1 MRKRFVDIA
10 NKIILGDITFDE
22 GVKLMNNNHAE
33 YCLRKLI
40 KGDFYLAR
48 YDNLDYDY
56 ILRKWAI
63 RKQFYE
69 QGYYRRMHPYYKKM
83 FPDVVPKKLG
93 KGGRVTFIGKDG
105 SEKSF
110 SMINLRNP
118 IKRIVWSEVL
128 ESDFTLDKIRYADAY
143 TKVQYWDILRHNP
156 KITQSQSTFSQVMDA
171 LVTGL
176 TVTTAGIGLSGSL
189 VRAGFNIPKSSA
201 SAISKVRV
209 AMLKYRL
216 NKMNSKVIPR
226 NEFEMKTFKTY
237 TVSFSKKAA
246 PIRKDIPPLERRLIR
261 TQHKT
266 IDVRITRKRKI
277 VNRACFKGSDSDKV
291 PTVKKIRK
299 IRRLNKGKVNIGPAK
314 GMSTPRKLNAF
325 NELKI
330 RTPSKNY
337 SMIEKGPLLNIP
349 PRAPFRSRVVDH
361 RGYIA
366 ELKAKYGLKR
376 KHLGRGLSVSGTPR
390 VAAKIR
396 QSASSTSSSA
406 HNSLAN
412 TSRQGPG
419 TIKTTDRG
427 MGRGVMPSSITPSQP
442 IGGIVSPG
450 TRRRRKK

>member
-1 MRKRFVDIA
+1 
-10 NKIILGDITFDE
+10 
-22 GVKLMNNNHAE
+22 
-33 YCLRKLI
+33 
-40 KGDFYLAR
+40 
-48 YDNLDYDY
+48 
-56 ILRKWAI
+56 
-63 RKQFYE
+63 
-69 QGYYRRMHPYYKKM
+69 
-83 FPDVVPKKLG
+83 
-93 KGGRVTFIGKDG
+93 
-105 SEKSF
+105 
-110 SMINLRNP
+110 
-118 IKRIVWSEVL
+118 
-128 ESDFTLDKIRYADAY
+128 
-143 TKVQYWDILRHNP
+143 
-156 KITQSQSTFSQVMDA
+156 MDA

-176 TVTTAGIGLSGSL
+176 TVTMAGIGLSGSL

-237 TVSFSKKAA
+237 TDSFSKKAT

-277 VNRACFKGSDSDKV
+277 VNRARFKGSDSDKV
-291 PTVKKIRK
+291 LTIKKVRK

-330 RTPSKNY
+330 KTPSKNY
-337 SMIEKGPLLNIP
+337 SMIDKGPLLNIP

-376 KHLGRGLSVSGTPR
+376 KHLGRGLSVSGNPG
-390 VAAKIR
+390 VAAEIR

-406 HNSLAN
+406 PNSLAN

-427 MGRGVMPSSITPSQP
+427 MGRGVTPSSVTPSQP

-450 TRRRRKK
+450 TCRRRKKQRDRRR